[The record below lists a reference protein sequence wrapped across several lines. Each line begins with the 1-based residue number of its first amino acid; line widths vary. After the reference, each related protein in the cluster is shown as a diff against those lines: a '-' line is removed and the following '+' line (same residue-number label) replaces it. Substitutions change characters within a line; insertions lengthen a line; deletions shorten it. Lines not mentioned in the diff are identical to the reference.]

1 MKKAL
6 SMFVAFVILLTM
18 MVPYAAASTSTTTTS
33 HVKSVTAYTEIF
45 GEGQKVVAVILEFD
59 RAIQNSKLTKTAF
72 SVTDR
77 TITSVYANTA
87 AERAAA
93 ASPGFGAPATIGTD
107 GKFVVIELS
116 TADAGAS
123 TIVSVGQGPSATT
136 KKGTVNVTVKQVE
149 SVVTTDGQTY
159 KSSSALMANSQVINN
174 MVVGFKSYVFTD
186 DKFPDEKLM
195 YNLYIPENY
204 DSSKTYP
211 LVLFMPDASATSDD
225 PDMTLIQ
232 GLGAQ
237 IWATPSE
244 QAKHA
249 SIVLAPQY
257 STNNDSNNKV
267 ELTYDLL
274 TFITNQYSVD
284 KNRMYTTGQSA
295 GCITSIALD
304 IKYPNLF
311 AASYLVAGQYEA
323 TEVGPLAKQNIW
335 IVVSAGDIQALPG
348 MNAITA
354 TLENNG
360 GKVSRAIW
368 DGQSTAN
375 EFAFNVA
382 KMIAEDTNIKYT
394 MLQKGTVT
402 SADQDDPPHNHMGT
416 WAIAYSIEGI
426 RDWLFS
432 QVKTDGYSAKELY
445 NIGFKAFRA
454 GDTSTAMV
462 YFEKAAEM
470 GDADATEMLGNA
482 YQTGTGVDID
492 YTKAA
497 QLNQKAIELG
507 SARAS
512 TDLGIMYMN
521 GQGVSQ
527 DYAKALELFA
537 QATQAGDFKGPRYA
551 GIIYYST
558 YVSERPDYAKA
569 AEYFNIAATGGDVT
583 ANYYLGM
590 MYEKGQYYTQDYTK
604 ALDYYQKAAPSEGHA
619 EVGALV
625 ALGRM
630 YEYGLGV
637 DKDSRKAVEWY
648 QKAAASG
655 DSAAKAALK
664 RLNAE

>member
-6 SMFVAFVILLTM
+6 SMFATFVILFTM

-33 HVKSVTAYTEIF
+33 HVKSVTAYTEVL
-45 GEGQKVVAVILEFD
+45 GEGQKIVAVILEFD
-59 RAIQNSKLTKTAF
+59 RAIQNSKLTQATF
-72 SVTDR
+72 SVADR
-77 TITSVYANTA
+77 TITNVYANTA

-93 ASPGFGAPATIGTD
+93 VSPGFGAPATIGTD

-116 TADAGAS
+116 TADAKAS

-136 KKGTVNVTVKQVE
+136 KKGPVHVTVKQVE
-149 SVVTTDGQTY
+149 NVITTDGQTY
-159 KSSSALMANSQVINN
+159 KASPALMTNSQVINN
-174 MVVGFKSYVFTD
+174 MVAGFKSYVYTD
-186 DKFPDEKLM
+186 DKFPNEKLM
-195 YNLYIPENY
+195 YNLYVPEDY
-204 DSSKTYP
+204 DKSKTYP
-211 LVLFMPDASATSDD
+211 LVLFMPDASATSDV
-225 PDMTLIQ
+225 PGMSLIQ

-244 QAKHA
+244 QAKHE

-257 STNNDSNNKV
+257 STKNDSNNKV

-274 TFITNQYSVD
+274 TFITKQYNVD

-323 TEVGPLAKQNIW
+323 TEVGPLAKQNLW

-354 TLENNG
+354 TLENDG
-360 GKVSRAIW
+360 GTVSRAVW

-382 KMIAEDTNIKYT
+382 KMIAEDSNIKYT

-402 SADQDDPPHNHMGT
+402 PADQDDPPHNHMGT

-432 QVKTDGYSAKELY
+432 QVKTDGYSVKDLY
-445 NIGFKAFRA
+445 NLGFTSFRA
-454 GDTSTAMV
+454 GDTSAAII
-462 YFEKAAEM
+462 YFKKAAEM
-470 GDADATEMLGNA
+470 GDTDATEMLGNF
-482 YQTGTGVDID
+482 YQSGNGVAVD

-497 QLNQKAIELG
+497 QLTKTAIELG

-512 TDLGIMYMN
+512 TDLGTMYMN
-521 GQGVSQ
+521 GQGFTQ
-527 DYAKALELFA
+527 DYAKALELFE
-537 QATQAGDFKGPRYA
+537 QATKAGDFKGPRYA
-551 GIIYYST
+551 GIIYYNAYASKT
-558 YVSERPDYAKA
+558 PDYAKA
-569 AEYFNIAATGGDVT
+569 AEYFMTAATSGDVT

-590 MYEKGQYYTQDYTK
+590 MYEKGQYFAQDYLK
-604 ALDYYQKAAPSEGHA
+604 AMEYYLKAAPSEGHA
-619 EVGALV
+619 EVGTLV

-630 YEYGLGV
+630 FEYGLGA
-637 DKDSRKAVEWY
+637 DKDISKAIEWY
-648 QKAAASG
+648 QKAAALN
-655 DSAAKAALK
+655 DSNAKAALK
-664 RLNAE
+664 RLNAV